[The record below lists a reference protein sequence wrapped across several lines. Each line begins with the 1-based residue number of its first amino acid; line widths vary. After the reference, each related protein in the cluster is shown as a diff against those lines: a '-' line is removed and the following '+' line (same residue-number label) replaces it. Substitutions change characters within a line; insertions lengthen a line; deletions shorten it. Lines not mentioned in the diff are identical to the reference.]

1 MKKIFLYIAI
11 TLGLLSCNHKDSLW
25 QEVVEDLDERVET
38 LEMLCAEMNT
48 NITSL
53 QTIVDV
59 LQSNDFITS
68 IVEIKKDGKVVGYT
82 ITFGKHDPITIYHG
96 QDGKDGADGKDGQDG
111 QDGADGK
118 DGQDGQ
124 NGADGKDGSTPVIG
138 VAQDT
143 DGVYYWT
150 LNGEWLL
157 DDDGNKLPVSG
168 EDGKDGA
175 NGADGKDGQ
184 DGADGKDGI
193 TPLLKIEN
201 GYWYISYDNGVTWTE
216 SGKATGD
223 NGQDGQNGTDG
234 KDGQDGTNGQDGVTP
249 LLKIENGYW
258 YISYDNGA
266 TWAQLGKATGEDGKD
281 GANGTNGTDGKDGQD
296 GIDGSNGQD
305 GITPQLKIENGYWY
319 VSYDNGA
326 TWTQFGKATGADG
339 QDGQNGTDGKDGQD
353 GKDGVTPQLKI
364 EEGYWFISYDNG
376 ATWTQLGKATG
387 ENGQDGKDGA
397 DGADGKD
404 GQNGADGKDGQDGDS
419 MFQSVTQDENYVYFT
434 LADGTVIK
442 IAKAS
447 EEEQPNSEFMFI
459 VTYNANGG
467 EGTMKPDTFYYGVSK
482 QLSEIKYTK
491 SLYSFTKW
499 NTKADGS
506 GIPYEDSQTL
516 MISKNITLYAQWEEL
531 PLVVHEYVDLGLSVK
546 WATCNIGAT
555 VAEEYGDYFAW
566 GEVKTK
572 ESYYDGTYKW
582 YNGSYTSITKYNID
596 TKYGTVDNKTI
607 LESGDDAACV
617 NWGGVWRMP
626 TDAEIIELCT
636 ECDWTWITQNGVNGY
651 KVTSKSNNNSI
662 FLPATGFKSGK
673 NTYNASIN
681 GYYWS
686 STLYSTASYLAYG
699 LDFGLDEGVGG
710 RNDSSRT
717 LGMPIRPVCP

>member
-96 QDGKDGADGKDGQDG
+96 QDGKDGQN
-111 QDGADGK
+111 
-118 DGQDGQ
+118 GQDGQ

-157 DDDGNKLPVSG
+157 DDNGNKLPVSG
-168 EDGKDGA
+168 KDGQ

-184 DGADGKDGI
+184 DGTDGKDGQDGTDGKDGI

-201 GYWYISYDNGVTWTE
+201 GYWYISYDNGATWTE

-234 KDGQDGTNGQDGVTP
+234 KDGQDGANGQDGVTP

-281 GANGTNGTDGKDGQD
+281 GQNGTNGTDGKDGQD

-339 QDGQNGTDGKDGQD
+339 QNGQDGTDGKDGQD
-353 GKDGVTPQLKI
+353 GQDGKDGITPQLKI
-364 EEGYWFISYDNG
+364 EEGYWYISYDNG

-387 ENGQDGKDGA
+387 EDGKDGA
-397 DGADGKD
+397 NGENGKD

-442 IAKAS
+442 IAKDS
-447 EEEQPNSEFMFI
+447 GNNQSNDDFI
-459 VTYNANGG
+459 FTITYDPNGG
-467 EGTMKPDTFYYGVSK
+467 EGVMEKDTIHYGYEITIDTCQFFKEGYYFKEWNTDKDGKGVS
-482 QLSEIKYTK
+482 YTGGR
-491 SLYSFTKW
+491 SLFAYR
-499 NTKADGS
+499 
-506 GIPYEDSQTL
+506 
-516 MISKNITLYAQWEEL
+516 NIILYAQWKENRQAI
-531 PLVVHEYVDLGLSVK
+531 DLGLSVK
-546 WATCNIGAT
+546 WAPMNVGA
-555 VAEEYGDYFAW
+555 AKPEDFGDYFAW
-566 GEVKTK
+566 GEV
-572 ESYYDGTYKW
+572 ESKSSYTWNTYKW
-582 YNGSYTSITKYNID
+582 CGSGSTDYGHPSLKKYCTNY
-596 TKYGTVDNKTI
+596 KQGSVDDRI
-607 LESGDDAACV
+607 VLEAEDDAATA
-617 NWGGVWRMP
+617 NWGEHWRMP
-626 TDAEIIELCT
+626 TKAEWEELCDN
-636 ECDWTWITQNGVNGY
+636 CIWTQTKQNLVIGY
-651 KVTSKSNNNSI
+651 LVTSKLNGNSI
-662 FLPATGFKSGK
+662 FLPKKYLDNEIGA
-673 NTYNASIN
+673 
-681 GYYWS
+681 YWS
-686 STLYSTASYLAYG
+686 SSLLPSTSSFAYILSTGSISVNYTHRYIG
-699 LDFGLDEGVGG
+699 L
-710 RNDSSRT
+710 S
-717 LGMPIRPVCP
+717 IRPIHK